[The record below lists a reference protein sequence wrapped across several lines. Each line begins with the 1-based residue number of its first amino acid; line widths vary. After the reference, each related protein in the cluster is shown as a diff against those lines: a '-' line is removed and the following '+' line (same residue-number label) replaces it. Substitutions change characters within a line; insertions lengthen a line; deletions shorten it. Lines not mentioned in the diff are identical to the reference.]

1 MSTKWLLLYHHHHSA
16 NGNNSTSA
24 NAAAAAAADGTF
36 DGTARLLCSVSALT
50 ATRQQ
55 HQHYMC
61 KCPHHC
67 QHVHH
72 HHHHQQD
79 HQNDDDVR
87 GNAAAAAVEAAVD
100 QTQASESCRCLE
112 TASERRESEG
122 ERHIKIFKLPLFKN
136 SVSKQCSLEESG
148 TVAPGESKRSLAS
161 ATVSTGSRFIHLAVW
176 LYCLIFANCL
186 IARVPLADR

>member
-1 MSTKWLLLYHHHHSA
+1 MAASVPNHHHSA

-24 NAAAAAAADGTF
+24 NAAAAAAAAADGTF

-50 ATRQQ
+50 ATRQQQ

-87 GNAAAAAVEAAVD
+87 GNAAAAAAAVEAAVD
-100 QTQASESCRCLE
+100 QTQASESCCCLE

-122 ERHIKIFKLPLFKN
+122 ERHIKIFKLPLFKS
-136 SVSKQCSLEESG
+136 SVSKQCFLENA
-148 TVAPGESKRSLAS
+148 APGESKHSLAS
-161 ATVSTGSRFIHLAVW
+161 ATVSTGSQASFTW
-176 LYCLIFANCL
+176 LSGFA
-186 IARVPLADR
+186 A